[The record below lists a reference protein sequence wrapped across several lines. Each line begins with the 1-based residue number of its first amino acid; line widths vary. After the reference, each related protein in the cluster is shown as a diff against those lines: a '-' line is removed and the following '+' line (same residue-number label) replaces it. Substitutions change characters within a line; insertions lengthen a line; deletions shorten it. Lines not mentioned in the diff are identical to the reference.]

1 MVKKMKSFIIKK
13 IKDAAS
19 YANSNKCDVIIW
31 IIAIFI
37 MCFGLTIYRYFR
49 VTQIEQA
56 IFHVSANLQGVDKR
70 LVSGFLR
77 HAVLEPILYII
88 ISMVMFS
95 SLPKLAK
102 RIRILSIVL
111 LMLACIRLF
120 SCFSHYSYLTS
131 YFTADFSSDF
141 YKEHIVQPE
150 VSSVSFSEKR
160 NLIVIY
166 MESLEAS
173 FSDESIFPI
182 NLLPELSAWRN
193 KHTSIKEAFQA
204 HNTGWT
210 IAGIVSSWSGLPL
223 RAGAGVK
230 NEAFMPNIVMVTDIL
245 AQNGY
250 SLQFVQGT
258 LLSFSGKKY
267 LFASHGFK
275 PWQCIGLE
283 TIREKHPDWETIYHG
298 PPSFVGVRDSVTY
311 QLAKDSLLNLSR
323 GDKPFAFF
331 MLTYNPHFSEGFV
344 EPHWQ
349 GPRIEG
355 FSSKEQAYADVVT
368 NADSLAAEFLQ
379 WISIQDFAKNTAVI
393 VLSDHFAMTPMGL
406 DSMLEKNEEKRRNL
420 NIVINPVRPLN
431 TEGRAICHFDWAPT
445 MLEAVGAKLP
455 EGKMGL
461 GVSLFSGKKTL
472 VEEYGIQKLN
482 EELTKYSQYYVD
494 LVIEGK
500 K

>member
-1 MVKKMKSFIIKK
+1 MKFFIIKK

-31 IIAIFI
+31 IIAIFM
-37 MCFGLTIYRYFR
+37 MCFALTIYRYFR
-49 VTQIEQA
+49 VIEIEQA
-56 IFHVSANLQGVDKR
+56 IFYASTNIHGIDKR

-77 HAVLEPILYII
+77 HAVLEPMLYIA
-88 ISMVMFS
+88 ISMVIFS
-95 SLPKLAK
+95 SFPKLAK

-111 LMLACIRLF
+111 IMLACVRFF
-120 SCFSHYSYLTS
+120 SCFSNYI
-131 YFTADFSSDF
+131 YFAGYFNTDSRSDF
-141 YKEHIVQPE
+141 YREHIVQPE

-160 NLIVIY
+160 NLIVLY
-166 MESLEAS
+166 LESVEAS
-173 FSDESIFPI
+173 FSDERIFPI
-182 NLLPELSAWRN
+182 NLLPKLSAWRAN
-193 KHTSIKEAFQA
+193 NASVKEAFQA
-204 HNTGWT
+204 QNTGWT

-223 RAGAGVK
+223 RAGAGGGENK
-230 NEAFMPNIVMVTDIL
+230 AFMPNIVMVPDIL

-258 LLSFSGKKY
+258 SLYFSWKKY
-267 LFASHGFK
+267 LFDNHGFK
-275 PWQCIGLE
+275 PKQYIGIE
-283 TIREKHPDWETIYHG
+283 TIRKKHPDWETKYHG
-298 PPSFVGVRDSVTY
+298 PSSLVSGVRDSVVY
-311 QLAKDSLLNLSR
+311 QLAKDSLLKLSENK
-323 GDKPFAFF
+323 KPFALFL
-331 MLTYNPHFSEGFV
+331 LTFNPHFPYGFV
-344 EPHWQ
+344 EPHWK

-379 WISIQDFAKNTAVI
+379 WISMQDFAQNTTII
-393 VLSDHFAMTPMGL
+393 VLNDHFAMRPNGL
-406 DSMLEKNEEKRRNL
+406 DSMLKKNEEKRRNL
-420 NIVINPVRPLN
+420 NIVINPIRPLN

-472 VEEYGIQKLN
+472 VEEFGIQKLN

-494 LVIEGK
+494 LVTEGK